1 MKYSPRR
8 RKLEIAKVVG
18 TVRLEERGRR
28 EISGG
33 GRISHSPHGLK
44 AENLFCVW
52 LFYHFRHFQGTVLS
66 TTLCTEYSL

>member
-52 LFYHFRHFQGTVLS
+52 LFYHFRHFQ
-66 TTLCTEYSL
+66 